1 MTLSM
6 ILTHLALVVAALVFA
21 ILAGVPLGILC
32 YFYPSARRVVLR
44 VVDLIQ
50 TTPALA
56 LLGIIMVFM
65 GAGKPT
71 VIVGLALYS
80 LLPIVRNTCLGL
92 DQVPEHLIE
101 AGRGMGMTRTYR
113 LVHVEI
119 PIAAPII
126 FTGIR
131 IAAVNAIG
139 TAVFASFVGGGGLGS
154 VITTGIRQEDMQA
167 ILGGTGVLMAAALVL
182 DLLMGMAE
190 RYLNSRDS
198 QRPRGCRMAARGAA
212 VLSCAAALALCV
224 YAFLPKSTA
233 GLLLYEGQFSEVQL
247 VNSMI
252 QQLVEERHGIPVTIK
267 DQMTAKNNFAELS
280 GSGHSCDLMYT
291 WDGTLLTTIMGLDT
305 SDVPDGQTLYEFVD
319 QRMRGEYG
327 LELMGKIGVN
337 NTYSIG
343 VTQQVMNAY
352 HPETI
357 SDLIPIAGQL
367 RFGAEQDFFTDAG
380 SMKFGP
386 FSKFYGLNFQDVL
399 HVDIMMKYTMVE
411 QGAYDVM
418 VVYATDGLNKRANL
432 TLLDDDQHFFPDYYG
447 TILARSDIFERFA
460 EDAPGLKETIQLLN
474 EQFTDE
480 LMSELTYR
488 VDVAGEEVETVA
500 HDFLVQSGLL
510 DA

>member
-1 MTLSM
+1 
-6 ILTHLALVVAALVFA
+6 
-21 ILAGVPLGILC
+21 
-32 YFYPSARRVVLR
+32 
-44 VVDLIQ
+44 
-50 TTPALA
+50 
-56 LLGIIMVFM
+56 
-65 GAGKPT
+65 
-71 VIVGLALYS
+71 
-80 LLPIVRNTCLGL
+80 
-92 DQVPEHLIE
+92 
-101 AGRGMGMTRTYR
+101 
-113 LVHVEI
+113 
-119 PIAAPII
+119 
-126 FTGIR
+126 
-131 IAAVNAIG
+131 
-139 TAVFASFVGGGGLGS
+139 
-154 VITTGIRQEDMQA
+154 
-167 ILGGTGVLMAAALVL
+167 
-182 DLLMGMAE
+182 
-190 RYLNSRDS
+190 
-198 QRPRGCRMAARGAA
+198 
-212 VLSCAAALALCV
+212 
-224 YAFLPKSTA
+224 
-233 GLLLYEGQFSEVQL
+233 VQL

-280 GSGHSCDLMYT
+280 GAGHSCDLMYT

-343 VTQQVMNAY
+343 VTQQVMDTY

-432 TLLDDDQHFFPDYYG
+432 TILKDDLHFFPDYYG
-447 TILARSDIFERFA
+447 TILVRSDLFERFA
-460 EDAPGLKETIQLLN
+460 EEAPGLKETLQLLN
-474 EQFTDE
+474 GQFTDE
-480 LMSELTYR
+480 KMSELTYR
-488 VDVAGEEVETVA
+488 VDVEGEAVDDVA
-500 HDFLVQSGLL
+500 RDFLISAGLL
-510 DA
+510 PA